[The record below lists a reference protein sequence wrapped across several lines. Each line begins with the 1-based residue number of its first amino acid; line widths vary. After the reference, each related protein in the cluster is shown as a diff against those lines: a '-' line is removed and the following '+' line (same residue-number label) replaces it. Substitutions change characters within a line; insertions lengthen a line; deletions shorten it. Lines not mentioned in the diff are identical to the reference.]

1 MYQKVENKNFPT
13 QFPFFCSILF
23 KLIFLFQDFK
33 IYIIIR
39 GSYSNNQFYKKKSRN
54 LLKYGGSIFCFFL
67 WNWRGVGKKGEEKG
81 KRVVWKFSFRIVSQ
95 NTMPFSLV
103 IIFYTVFNHHKK
115 NQNILFCTHFVVLK
129 LYVKI
134 IFNLILKGKFV
145 FLQNQCDFA
154 FLRRFV
160 WLRCGLLLDWLS
172 EYSLSVF

>member
-39 GSYSNNQFYKKKSRN
+39 GSYSNNQFYKKKITKSFKVWW
-54 LLKYGGSIFCFFL
+54 KYIFFL

-81 KRVVWKFSFRIVSQ
+81 KWVVGKFSFRIVSQ
-95 NTMPFSLV
+95 V